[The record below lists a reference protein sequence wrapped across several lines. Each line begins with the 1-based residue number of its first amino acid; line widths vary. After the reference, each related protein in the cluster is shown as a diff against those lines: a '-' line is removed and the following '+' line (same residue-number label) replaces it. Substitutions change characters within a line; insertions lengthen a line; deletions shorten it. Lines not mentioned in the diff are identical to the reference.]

1 MNKELNP
8 TRINLGRPYEPA
20 TYDSVACDKNFCPY
34 CGCEADFMHID
45 HCREETAEKKQKAM
59 FLKSW
64 EDHRKMVNAMMYF
77 VQTGDARGIET
88 EMGSLGNS

>member
-1 MNKELNP
+1 MNNDLNP
-8 TRINLGRPYEPA
+8 TRTNLGRPYEPA

-45 HCREETAEKKQKAM
+45 HCREETEVRKLRARV
-59 FLKSW
+59 LKSQ
-64 EDHRKMVNAMMYF
+64 EDHYRMMDAIFYF
-77 VQTGDARGIET
+77 IQTDDKRGIET